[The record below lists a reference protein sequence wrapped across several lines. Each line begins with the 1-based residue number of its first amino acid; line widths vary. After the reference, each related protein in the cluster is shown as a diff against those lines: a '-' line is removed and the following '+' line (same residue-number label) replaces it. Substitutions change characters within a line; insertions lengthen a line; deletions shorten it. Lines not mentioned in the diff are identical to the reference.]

1 MASKKYNQL
10 VNIVKKE
17 VTHRYREQ
25 AGGNQWWWGGIIR
38 VREWEVETA
47 GYKIESRMDST
58 TWGTEPTF

>member
-25 AGGNQWWWGGIIR
+25 AGGNQWWWGGDYQGER
-38 VREWEVETA
+38 VGGGDCWVYDRVKD
-47 GYKIESRMDST
+47 G
-58 TWGTEPTF
+58 